1 MESLDRLF
9 KLQTIDLDIQI
20 KQEQLKRL
28 MAEHS
33 DPGLQEAQARL
44 SNKEGELQLLRR
56 DMKDRELEIETYSEK
71 IRKLT
76 REMNAGKGGAKELME
91 KQSELDS
98 LKHRKGEL
106 EDRLL
111 EMMERME
118 VLVPE
123 VTAVQHDVRQRQ
135 QDQSLQQ
142 DGRQQEIALLKDEI
156 AKLQQRREPAAARVS
171 QEFLVQYEDA
181 RILLLGKLVA
191 LVQGD
196 RCGGCGIQLA
206 SRILY
211 VLRTEDPLLQ
221 CENCGRYLYK
231 GLPVT

>member
-1 MESLDRLF
+1 VESLDRLF
-9 KLQTIDLDIQI
+9 ELQTIDLELQV

-28 MAEHS
+28 MTEHS
-33 DPGLQEAQARL
+33 DPVLEQAQTHL
-44 SNKEGELQLLRR
+44 SDKEGELQLLRR
-56 DMKDRELEIETYSEK
+56 EMKDRELEIETYSEK

-98 LKHRKGEL
+98 LKHHKGEL

-118 VLVPE
+118 VLLPE
-123 VTAVQHDVRQRQ
+123 VSAIQHDVRQRQ

-142 DGRQQEIALLKDEI
+142 DGRQQEIALLQEEI
-156 AKLQQRREPAAARVS
+156 AKLQEQREPAAVRVPP
-171 QEFLVQYEDA
+171 EFLVQYEDA

-191 LVQGD
+191 LVRGD

-231 GLPVT
+231 GLPVI

>member
-1 MESLDRLF
+1 VEILDRLF
-9 KLQTIDLDIQI
+9 ELQTIDLEIHT

-33 DPGLQEAQARL
+33 DPGLEEALARF
-44 SNKEGELQLLRR
+44 SNKEGELHLLRR
-56 DMKDRELEIETYSEK
+56 EMKDRELEIETYSEK

-76 REMNAGKGGAKELME
+76 REMNSGKGGAKELME

-111 EMMERME
+111 EMMECSE
-118 VLVPE
+118 ALGPE
-123 VTAVQHDVRQRQ
+123 VTAIQHDVRQRQ
-135 QDQSLQQ
+135 QEQSVQQ
-142 DGRQQEIALLKDEI
+142 GGRQQEIALLREEL
-156 AKLQQRREPAAARVS
+156 AKLQEQREPAAARVS
-171 QEFLVQYEDA
+171 PEFLAQYEDA

-191 LVQGD
+191 LVKGD

>member
-1 MESLDRLF
+1 VESLDRLF
-9 KLQTIDLDIQI
+9 ELQTIDLELQA

-28 MAEHS
+28 MAEHP
-33 DPGLQEAQARL
+33 DPGLDEAQTRF
-44 SNKEGELQLLRR
+44 SHKEGELQLLRR
-56 DMKDRELEIETYSEK
+56 EMKDRELEIETYSEK
-71 IRKLT
+71 MRKLT

-91 KQSELDS
+91 KQAELDS

-111 EMMERME
+111 EMMEQLE
-118 VLVPE
+118 VLLPE
-123 VTAVQHDVRQRQ
+123 VAEIQRDLQQRQ
-135 QDQSLQQ
+135 QDRALQQ
-142 DGRQQEIALLKDEI
+142 VGRQQEIVSQQEEI
-156 AKLQQRREPAAARVS
+156 AKIQERREPAAARVS
-171 QEFLVQYEDA
+171 PEFLAQYEDA

>member
-9 KLQTIDLDIQI
+9 ELQTIDLELQV

-28 MAEHS
+28 MAEHP
-33 DPGLQEAQARL
+33 DPGLDEAQTRL
-44 SNKEGELQLLRR
+44 SHKEGELQLLRR
-56 DMKDRELEIETYSEK
+56 EMKDRELEIETYSEK
-71 IRKLT
+71 MRKLT

-91 KQSELDS
+91 KQAELDS

-111 EMMERME
+111 EMMERLE
-118 VLVPE
+118 VLLPE
-123 VTAVQHDVRQRQ
+123 VAAIQRDVQQRQ
-135 QDQSLQQ
+135 QDRTLQQ
-142 DGRQQEIALLKDEI
+142 AGRRQEIDSQQEEI
-156 AKLQQRREPAAARVS
+156 AKLQERREPAAARVS
-171 QEFLVQYEDA
+171 PEFLTQYEDA

-191 LVQGD
+191 LVQRD